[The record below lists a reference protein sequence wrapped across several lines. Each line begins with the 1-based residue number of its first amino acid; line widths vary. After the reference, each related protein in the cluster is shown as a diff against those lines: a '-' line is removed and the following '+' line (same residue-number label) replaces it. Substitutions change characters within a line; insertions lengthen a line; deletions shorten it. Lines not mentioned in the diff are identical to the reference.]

1 MKRGYAYERE
11 LLHKLWEIGF
21 AAVRTPASGVMSYP
35 CPDIIAGNG
44 KTYLAIEVK
53 MRKSLPIYI
62 PKDKVESLRRFAEV
76 FGAKPLIALKVKGLG
91 WRFFTLDMLDESGSN
106 YRIDENKFYRGLD
119 FDELRGLKQLRLSD

>member
-1 MKRGYAYERE
+1 MKKGYAYERE